1 MNHSSIQLNTEV
13 GYRYQKVQD
22 QRKSSALV
30 LRLPLSHS
38 LSPSNRKGEPH
49 IVHHTLTHPQPT
61 HQPTHT
67 QAERPQS
74 QITDGQPQTLDSRDS
89 HCTTG
94 MPTSYT
100 PYLVTTG
107 SICLLCYPKLRVAP
121 TQVSFSTP
129 DAITVIKIQP
139 DFHAVGYK
147 AKVGMTR
154 MSTRTIPTHRVYHC
168 DRR

>member
-30 LRLPLSHS
+30 LRLPLSRS
-38 LSPSNRKGEPH
+38 LSPSNRKGKPH

-61 HQPTHT
+61 HHPTHT

-74 QITDGQPQTLDSRDS
+74 QIKDGQPQTLDSRDS

-94 MPTSYT
+94 IPTGYT

-121 TQVSFSTP
+121 TQLSFSTL
-129 DAITVIKIQP
+129 DIITGDK
-139 DFHAVGYK
+139 DTARFHPVGYK
-147 AKVGMTR
+147 AKVGMTH
-154 MSTRTIPTHRVYHC
+154 MSTRAIPTHRVYHY

>member
-61 HQPTHT
+61 HPPTHT

-94 MPTSYT
+94 IPTSYT

-107 SICLLCYPKLRVAP
+107 SICCA
-121 TQVSFSTP
+121 TP
-129 DAITVIKIQP
+129 SSDSGQFLYSWRHYCDKDTARLPCCRLQSKGR
-139 DFHAVGYK
+139 DD
-147 AKVGMTR
+147 
-154 MSTRTIPTHRVYHC
+154 THVHTYHPYTSSLPLW
-168 DRR
+168 